1 MYLGWRGVSRVAAP
15 VPGRPGSVAG
25 GHVREPY
32 TVFNAVTRGRRAVAS
47 VASHDSKP
55 SLRGVSG
62 AWRWTSIRL
71 FPALTDPGQRDMPRP
86 AAGVRGRARG
96 GSDRLDGIIR
106 PRDVHSSSRAPRARR
121 LAPSGYATATRHSTP
136 HTGHGGPS
144 PSAVRPGGV
153 ASFALRGL
161 PVPPSLAFGGI
172 YTLVGIRIHYSGLGF
187 NWFNILCRSVIPRNG
202 TDDHRWYPEPR
213 IRGRLI

>member
-1 MYLGWRGVSRVAAP
+1 MIQNLRCEGCLERGGGRRSDSSQPSPIRDKGTCRGPFAA
-15 VPGRPGSVAG
+15 
-25 GHVREPY
+25 
-32 TVFNAVTRGRRAVAS
+32 RGRGARSRSRRYV
-47 VASHDSKP
+47 
-55 SLRGVSG
+55 RIVSTVSFVL
-62 AWRWTSIRL
+62 AMS
-71 FPALTDPGQRDMPRP
+71 
-86 AAGVRGRARG
+86 
-96 GSDRLDGIIR
+96 IR
-106 PRDVHSSSRAPRARR
+106 PRAPHGRVGSRRP
-121 LAPSGYATATRHSTP
+121 ATRHSTP

-161 PVPPSLAFGGI
+161 PVPPSLAFAV
-172 YTLVGIRIHYSGLGF
+172 YTLGIRIHYSGLGF

>member
-96 GSDRLDGIIR
+96 GSDRLDGIMFVLAMSIR
-106 PRDVHSSSRAPRARR
+106 PRAPHGRVGSRRP
-121 LAPSGYATATRHSTP
+121 ATRHSTP

-161 PVPPSLAFGGI
+161 PVPPSLAFAV
-172 YTLVGIRIHYSGLGF
+172 YTLGIRIHYSDMGF

>member
-1 MYLGWRGVSRVAAP
+1 MKQRRAPSASPSVPISANKVLSQLSNSQSVQSGVPRVERVSRVAAP

-121 LAPSGYATATRHSTP
+121 LAPSGYAP
-136 HTGHGGPS
+136 
-144 PSAVRPGGV
+144 
-153 ASFALRGL
+153 
-161 PVPPSLAFGGI
+161 
-172 YTLVGIRIHYSGLGF
+172 
-187 NWFNILCRSVIPRNG
+187 
-202 TDDHRWYPEPR
+202 
-213 IRGRLI
+213 